1 MSHNHDVPKSQNPIK
16 NIGSVQQLDE
26 GGFIINALSLDNIQA
41 EYIPIIEETI
51 NLYKTY
57 FPNILHSVYL
67 RGSVA
72 KGTAVRGV
80 ADVDSMAITTRR
92 LTKEEQELSNEIWKI
107 IEAKYDFITG
117 LEVFVVGL
125 EEIESFK
132 ELQFL
137 LKTQCIC
144 IYGEDHI
151 AVLPKCKV
159 GSKESYGHSFT
170 LEKDVKKLD
179 KYREEGENEKELC
192 SWMMKRLVRIGF
204 ELVMFKEQCF
214 TRDLY
219 PCYEMFSKH
228 YPEKSS
234 VMLEALSLAVFPKN
248 NIQETDKVIQK
259 LMPFLLEEI
268 AAIQFK

>member
-1 MSHNHDVPKSQNPIK
+1 
-16 NIGSVQQLDE
+16 
-26 GGFIINALSLDNIQA
+26 
-41 EYIPIIEETI
+41 
-51 NLYKTY
+51 
-57 FPNILHSVYL
+57 
-67 RGSVA
+67 VA

-92 LTKEEQELSNEIWKI
+92 LTEEEQELSNEIWKI

-117 LEVFVVGL
+117 LEVFVVEL
-125 EEIESFK
+125 EEVESFK

-137 LKTQCIC
+137 LKTQCLC

-159 GSKESYGHSFT
+159 GVKASYGHSFT
-170 LEKDVKKLD
+170 LEKDVKKLGQ
-179 KYREEGENEKELC
+179 YRKEGENEKELC
-192 SWMMKRLVRIGF
+192 SWVMKRLVRIGF
-204 ELVMFKEQCF
+204 ELVMVKEQCF

-234 VMLEALSLAVFPKN
+234 VMFEALTLAVFP
-248 NIQETDKVIQK
+248 TDKPKEVDTVIDK
-259 LMPFLLEEI
+259 LTPFLLKEI
-268 AAIQFK
+268 AVIQFK